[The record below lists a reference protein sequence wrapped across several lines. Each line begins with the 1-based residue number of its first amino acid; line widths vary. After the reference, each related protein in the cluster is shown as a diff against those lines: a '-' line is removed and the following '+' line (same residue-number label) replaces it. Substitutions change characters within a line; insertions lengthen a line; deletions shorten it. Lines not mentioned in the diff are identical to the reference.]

1 MREVA
6 VAVLSCQQGILGTAS
21 VPAMYLG
28 DGGMWT
34 MIGARLFLLAL
45 AWFTQLPLGA
55 AGKQQANEYY
65 YHVVAAQDVKR
76 AVVVGALPAQD

>member
-1 MREVA
+1 
-6 VAVLSCQQGILGTAS
+6 
-21 VPAMYLG
+21 
-28 DGGMWT
+28 

-45 AWFTQLPLGA
+45 AWFTQLPMGA